1 MQASLVIPIKQLTG
15 AKQRLSGLLD
25 ADQRQGL
32 CRAMVEDVLEA
43 AASCDQ
49 ISQILVVTS
58 DATVSELVTS
68 YGARV
73 LPEPEQP
80 GLINAVTHAA
90 EVLASECVDVMM
102 FLPGDTPLVSAEE
115 LEIVLGGMV
124 STNKNEFLI
133 VPASDLGGSNCVV
146 CSPPNCMEFRFGED
160 SFRRHL
166 ATARERGIEST
177 VLKLPGIGLDVDTPE
192 DLSVLVGEIVAQN
205 IQSHTYRYLAEQ
217 GFLDLA
223 AVESDDNLTFSDEM
237 QG

>member
-25 ADQRQGL
+25 AEQRQGL
-32 CRAMVEDVLEA
+32 CQAMVEDVLEA
-43 AASCDQ
+43 ASSCDQ

-58 DATVSELVTS
+58 DAIVAELVTS

-73 LPEPEQP
+73 LPEPDAP

-90 EVLASECVDVMM
+90 EVLASEQVEVMI

-124 STNKNEFLI
+124 AKEQAEFLI

-146 CSPPNCMEFRFGED
+146 CSPPNCIEFRFGED

-166 ATARERGIEST
+166 AAARERGIEST

-192 DLSVLVGEIVAQN
+192 DLQELVGEIVTQN

-223 AVESDDNLTFSDEM
+223 MPKTDENLVLSDEM